1 MSEVLAGA
9 HMALGYSSK
18 FKATTDFVWR
28 LVIPI
33 VYLGVYNIMILSH
46 NHYEK
51 TQDVQLEEFTVSG
64 GWPPPK
70 APKVKVI

>member
-1 MSEVLAGA
+1 
-9 HMALGYSSK
+9 MALGYRSK
-18 FKATTDFVWR
+18 FKETTDFVSR
-28 LVIPI
+28 LVLPI

-51 TQDVQLEEFTVSG
+51 TQDVQLEFTVSG

-70 APKVKVI
+70 SPKVNVI